1 MCAMCMSCGWKC
13 CSQQSVLY
21 SCRYRV
27 YDCCDLCIVITLQW
41 LTLFQRTKLM
51 LLDFHIILIFF
62 TFGWQLGCNQHLRFQ
77 KAVEDSSRLI
87 ITMLF
92 FFFCIVFDTRLSG
105 SGCSSRCLLCEITSS
120 PGSSWIKGLL
130 VCFVCL
136 HGVQILLLTYM
147 YYPLCV
153 SALTV
158 KNEGED
164 ETLKDEMAQQY
175 KAIQYQQLLQLPF
188 QPATSDAQLKKKS
201 STRSFKKFF
210 GK

>member
-1 MCAMCMSCGWKC
+1 
-13 CSQQSVLY
+13 
-21 SCRYRV
+21 
-27 YDCCDLCIVITLQW
+27 
-41 LTLFQRTKLM
+41 
-51 LLDFHIILIFF
+51 
-62 TFGWQLGCNQHLRFQ
+62 
-77 KAVEDSSRLI
+77 
-87 ITMLF
+87 MLF

-210 GK
+210 GKWVSVRHIYYLHLRIWGGVLLCVWASVCEQECAIWWWNWACAI